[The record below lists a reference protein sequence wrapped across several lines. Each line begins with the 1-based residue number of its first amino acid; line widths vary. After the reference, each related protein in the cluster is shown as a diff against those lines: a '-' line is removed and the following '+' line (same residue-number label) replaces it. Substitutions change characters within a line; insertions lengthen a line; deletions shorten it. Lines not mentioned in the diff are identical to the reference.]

1 MQRAILVLILIIV
14 GIGIYLFNQKSTSL
28 ENPPNLNSTV
38 TPAELVEP
46 SVKVAAQQH
55 ITNLT
60 TESKEQVLDITTAD
74 NFVTGE
80 QLLMMPTMEVE
91 TINIEQIA
99 PQTDPIA
106 RSVAKAASQPAAE
119 TETESGD
126 NSGVQAAKPQP
137 SGEEPRAE
145 IIPNQ
150 SRQTERALTAAGE
163 EAVSIAVVK
172 ALEPSVSSQTQSVTA
187 NPVEPDTAPVSSD
200 DLPVSIAVVK
210 TVEPATQIIQ
220 GAAEALQSQSIVV
233 TQGAEPAISFE
244 ATEASGEVQLDSTPN
259 TQSLRPG
266 QRIRLQEL
274 LSDPDLAAGTV
285 FYIHAVSPNDEQGLW
300 GILQHGLI
308 KTFAQGIELR
318 ESGRTLT
325 AEIPMLADETL
336 ENRRSSFLGEFL
348 YQKVQDTYVYNYQ
361 QGMLGQDPDLIK
373 PGQQL
378 IIVSYTEDELIS
390 IFNHFTR
397 PGA

>member
-1 MQRAILVLILIIV
+1 MQRTILVLILVIV
-14 GIGIYLFNQKSTSL
+14 GIGFYLFNQKS
-28 ENPPNLNSTV
+28 NSPGEVIEPKSPTV
-38 TPAELVEP
+38 KAEAIAP
-46 SVKVAAQQH
+46 SVKEAAKQH
-55 ITNLT
+55 IEALT
-60 TESKEQVLDITTAD
+60 TDSKEQVLDITKAD

-80 QLLMMPTMEVE
+80 QLLKMPTMETE
-91 TINIEQIA
+91 TIAIEQVAGSTAEPATRIQPQA
-99 PQTDPIA
+99 PQ
-106 RSVAKAASQPAAE
+106 QQAAE
-119 TETESGD
+119 QVSPSSETAPSAD
-126 NSGVQAAKPQP
+126 QMASAA
-137 SGEEPRAE
+137 
-145 IIPNQ
+145 
-150 SRQTERALTAAGE
+150 QTATAQ
-163 EAVSIAVVK
+163 AVSSSSPAPTNSENPVAVAVVK
-172 ALEPSVSSQTQSVTA
+172 ALEP
-187 NPVEPDTAPVSSD
+187 
-200 DLPVSIAVVK
+200 
-210 TVEPATQIIQ
+210 ATQLVQ
-220 GAAEALQSQSIVV
+220 GAASELQSQSIVV
-233 TQGAEPAISFE
+233 TQGTEPAIRFE
-244 ATEASGEVQLDSTPN
+244 VTEQNGAIELNSPGNSK
-259 TQSLRPG
+259 SLRPG

-308 KTFAQGIELR
+308 KTFAQGIELK
-318 ESGRTLT
+318 ESGRVLT

-348 YQKVQDTYVYNYQ
+348 YNKVQDTYVYNYQ